1 MLLIIFLVLWAF
13 TLFYGIS
20 LIRTDR
26 RKLGISYLII
36 FSIPIILFL
45 IADWFIDFSYLD
57 CMFRGSS
64 EIGAE
69 KMMEYCSNL
78 HS

>member
-1 MLLIIFLVLWAF
+1 MLLIIFLLLWAF
-13 TLFYGIS
+13 SLFYGIS

-26 RKLGISYLII
+26 RRFGISFLFI

-64 EIGAE
+64 EVGAAE
-69 KMMEYCSNL
+69 MMEYCRSL
-78 HS
+78 

>member
-1 MLLIIFLVLWAF
+1 MLIIIFLVLWAF
-13 TLFYGIS
+13 SLFYGIS

-26 RKLGISYLII
+26 RRLGVSFLVI

-45 IADWFIDFSYLD
+45 IADSFIDFSYLD

-64 EIGAE
+64 EVGAAE
-69 KMMEYCSNL
+69 MMEYCRSL
-78 HS
+78 

>member
-1 MLLIIFLVLWAF
+1 MLIIIFLIIWAF

-20 LIRTDR
+20 LIRTER
-26 RKLGISYLII
+26 RKLGISYLMV

-64 EIGAE
+64 NAAE
-69 KMMEYCSNL
+69 RMEYCRSL
-78 HS
+78 

>member
-1 MLLIIFLVLWAF
+1 MLLIIFLLLWAF

-20 LIRTDR
+20 LIRTNR
-26 RKLGISYLII
+26 RRLGISYLII

-64 EIGAE
+64 EAGVE
-69 KMMEYCSNL
+69 EMMKY
-78 HS
+78 

>member
-1 MLLIIFLVLWAF
+1 MLIIIFLLIWAF

-36 FSIPIILFL
+36 FCIPVFVFF

-57 CMFRGSS
+57 CMFRGTSDA
-64 EIGAE
+64 AE
-69 KMMEYCSNL
+69 RMEYCRSQ
-78 HS
+78 

>member
-1 MLLIIFLVLWAF
+1 MLIIIFLVLWAF
-13 TLFYGIS
+13 SLFYGIS

-26 RKLGISYLII
+26 RKLGISFLVI

-45 IADWFIDFSYLD
+45 VADSFIDFSYLD

-64 EIGAE
+64 EVGAAE
-69 KMMEYCSNL
+69 MMEYCRSL
-78 HS
+78 

>member
-1 MLLIIFLVLWAF
+1 MPLIIFLLLWAF

-20 LIRTDR
+20 LIRTNR
-26 RKLGISYLII
+26 RRLGISYLII

-57 CMFRGSS
+57 CMFRKQP
-64 EIGAE
+64 EIE
-69 KMMEYCSNL
+69 TEEWMEHCRSQ
-78 HS
+78 

>member
-1 MLLIIFLVLWAF
+1 MLLIIFLLLWAF

-20 LIRTDR
+20 LIRTNR
-26 RKLGISYLII
+26 RRLGISYLII

-64 EIGAE
+64 EAGVE
-69 KMMEYCSNL
+69 EMMKYCRSL
-78 HS
+78 

>member
-1 MLLIIFLVLWAF
+1 MLLIIFLLFWAF

-26 RKLGISYLII
+26 RRLGISYLII

-64 EIGAE
+64 ELGAAE
-69 KMMEYCSNL
+69 MMEYCRSL
-78 HS
+78 

>member
-1 MLLIIFLVLWAF
+1 MLLIIFLLLWMF
-13 TLFYGIS
+13 SLFYGIS
-20 LIRTDR
+20 LIRTER

-64 EIGAE
+64 EVGAAE
-69 KMMEYCSNL
+69 MMEYCRSL
-78 HS
+78 

>member
-1 MLLIIFLVLWAF
+1 MLFIIFLLLWAF

-26 RKLGISYLII
+26 RRLGISYLII

-64 EIGAE
+64 ELGAAE
-69 KMMEYCSNL
+69 MMEYCRSL
-78 HS
+78 

>member
-1 MLLIIFLVLWAF
+1 MLLIIFLLLWAF

-20 LIRTDR
+20 LIRTNR
-26 RKLGISYLII
+26 RRLGISYLII

-57 CMFRGSS
+57 CMFRKQP
-64 EIGAE
+64 EIE
-69 KMMEYCSNL
+69 TEEWMKHCRSQ
-78 HS
+78 

>member
-1 MLLIIFLVLWAF
+1 MLIIIFLVIWAF

-36 FSIPIILFL
+36 FCIPIVLFQ
-45 IADWFIDFSYLD
+45 ISDWFIDFSYLD

-64 EIGAE
+64 EKDTAE
-69 KMMEYCSNL
+69 MMEYCKSL
-78 HS
+78 

>member
-1 MLLIIFLVLWAF
+1 MLLIIFLLIWAF

-20 LIRTDR
+20 LIRTER
-26 RKLGISYLII
+26 RKLGISYLMV

-64 EIGAE
+64 NASER
-69 KMMEYCSNL
+69 MEYCRSL
-78 HS
+78 

>member
-1 MLLIIFLVLWAF
+1 MLIIIFLLIWAF

-20 LIRTDR
+20 LIRTNR
-26 RKLGISYLII
+26 NKLGISYLII
-36 FSIPIILFL
+36 FCIPIILFL

-64 EIGAE
+64 NAAE
-69 KMMEYCSNL
+69 RMEYCRSL
-78 HS
+78 

>member
-1 MLLIIFLVLWAF
+1 MLLIIFLLLWGF
-13 TLFYGIS
+13 SFFYGIS

-26 RKLGISYLII
+26 RRLGISYLII

-64 EIGAE
+64 EVGAAE
-69 KMMEYCSNL
+69 MMEYCRSL
-78 HS
+78 

>member
-1 MLLIIFLVLWAF
+1 MLLIIFLLLWAF

-20 LIRTDR
+20 LIRTNR
-26 RKLGISYLII
+26 RRLGISYLII

-64 EIGAE
+64 EVGAAE
-69 KMMEYCSNL
+69 MMKYCRSL
-78 HS
+78 

>member
-1 MLLIIFLVLWAF
+1 MLIVIFLLIWAF

-36 FSIPIILFL
+36 FCIPIVLFL
-45 IADWFIDFSYLD
+45 IADWFIDFSYLN
-57 CMFRGSS
+57 CMFRGPNEMST
-64 EIGAE
+64 EE
-69 KMMEYCSNL
+69 WMEYCRSQ
-78 HS
+78 

>member
-1 MLLIIFLVLWAF
+1 MLLIIFLLLWAF

-20 LIRTDR
+20 LIRTNR
-26 RKLGISYLII
+26 RRLGISYLII

-64 EIGAE
+64 EAGVEEIM
-69 KMMEYCSNL
+69 KYCRSL
-78 HS
+78 

>member
-1 MLLIIFLVLWAF
+1 MLLIIFLLLWAF

-20 LIRTDR
+20 LIRTNR
-26 RKLGISYLII
+26 RRLGISYLII

-64 EIGAE
+64 ELGAAE
-69 KMMEYCSNL
+69 LMEYCRSL
-78 HS
+78 

>member
-1 MLLIIFLVLWAF
+1 MLLIIFLLLWAF

-20 LIRTDR
+20 LIRTNR
-26 RKLGISYLII
+26 RRLGISYLII

-45 IADWFIDFSYLD
+45 IADWFIDFSYLN

-64 EIGAE
+64 EVGAAE
-69 KMMEYCSNL
+69 MMEYCRSL
-78 HS
+78 

>member
-1 MLLIIFLVLWAF
+1 MLLIIFLLLWAF

-26 RKLGISYLII
+26 RRLGISYLII

-64 EIGAE
+64 EVGAE
-69 KMMEYCSNL
+69 EMMKYCRSL
-78 HS
+78 

>member
-1 MLLIIFLVLWAF
+1 MLIIIFLLIWAF

-20 LIRTDR
+20 LIRTNR
-26 RKLGISYLII
+26 RKLGVSYLII
-36 FSIPIILFL
+36 FCIPIVLFL

-64 EIGAE
+64 NAAE
-69 KMMEYCSNL
+69 RMEYCRSL
-78 HS
+78 